1 VAICPSCG
9 EENPDRFRLCGFCG
23 TPLAAAPARE
33 TRKLVTVVFSDLQES
48 AKLGD
53 MLDSEVLESHER
65 PTFRVSRILLYPSRA
80 LSAQEASPQPANPPP
95 AGRRS

>member
-23 TPLAAAPARE
+23 TSLAAAAAPRE

-48 AKLGD
+48 ANLGD

-80 LSAQEASPQPANPPP
+80 LSGQEASP
-95 AGRRS
+95 